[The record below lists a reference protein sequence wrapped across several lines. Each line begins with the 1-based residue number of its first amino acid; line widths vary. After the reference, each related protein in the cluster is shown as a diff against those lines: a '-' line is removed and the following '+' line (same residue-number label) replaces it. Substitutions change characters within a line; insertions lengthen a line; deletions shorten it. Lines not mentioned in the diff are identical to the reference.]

1 MYTML
6 KAREPSSKRSFM
18 KKLILAVPA
27 LFLSLLACTPS
38 PIVID
43 TCTTEISSANNNNI
57 ISSGTTW
64 VNSASTCDYFVKSNV
79 TLNAP
84 LNIEAGTTIVFE
96 GGIGMSVAS
105 SGTLTAIG
113 NSSNKI
119 LFRGKTETA
128 GLWKGISIDS
138 TTNNQMA
145 FTIVKDAGS
154 LASQFGAIYVSGGR
168 LALTDSVVKNNTQY
182 GLYASSNPSNLDGF
196 ARNTFFAN
204 GRSGV
209 NVYPPQL
216 KSLDAATKYQSSGQ
230 NNEAPNTDPWVN
242 VKGGSLPVSDATNVV
257 ATTYRIEGTL
267 FVGGNMTIAP
277 STEILFAGGVTFNVT
292 GGGMLTAIG
301 TFGQPITFRGQTETA
316 GFWDGIVIGSSTNNR
331 MAFVNVKDTGANASI
346 PAAIYLTDAKLTLTD
361 SRISNN
367 SRNGLMLVAG
377 TSDITG
383 FARNVFTGTALSGV
397 RLLAQ
402 QLKDLDVA
410 TNYHGTG
417 AGNTPNGQPY
427 IEIAASNLTNVQAV
441 SVIPQT
447 YRVLGNFG
455 VSGALTIQ
463 AGAILEFASGTELN
477 VSATGSLIAIGTSTN
492 RIQFKGA
499 TASAGFWE
507 GITLTSGNTN
517 NRLEFAD
524 VMHTGSNIGKP
535 GAVFMNGA
543 SQLSI
548 KDSNFSN
555 NSFFGIYRDSVG
567 SLLTNISG
575 NTFTNNPSGNIRNP

>member
-1 MYTML
+1 
-6 KAREPSSKRSFM
+6 M
-18 KKLILAVPA
+18 KKMILALPA
-27 LFLSLLACTPS
+27 LVLGLLSCTPS
-38 PIVID
+38 PVVID
-43 TCTTEISSANNNNI
+43 TCTTEISSSNGNNI
-57 ISSGTTW
+57 ISSSTTW
-64 VNSASTCDYFVKSNV
+64 VNSASTCDYLIKSNV

-84 LNIEAGTTIVFE
+84 LIIEAGTTIVFE
-96 GGIGMSVAS
+96 GALGMNVAS
-105 SGTLTAIG
+105 GGTLTAIG
-113 NSSNKI
+113 NSANKI

-154 LASQFGAIYVSGGR
+154 LASQYGAIYVSGGR

-216 KSLDAATKYQSSGQ
+216 KSLDAASKYLSSGQ
-230 NNEAPNTDPWVN
+230 NGDTPNTDPWVN
-242 VKGGSLPVSDATNVV
+242 VKGGSLPASDVTNVV

-267 FVGGNMTIAP
+267 FVGGNITIAP
-277 STEILFAGGVTFNVT
+277 STEILFAGGITFNVT

-301 TFGQPITFRGQTETA
+301 TFGQPITFRGQTQTP
-316 GFWDGIVIGSSTNNR
+316 GFWDGIVIGSSTNNQ
-331 MAFVNVKDTGANASI
+331 MAFVNVKDTGANASV
-346 PAAIYLTDAKLTLTD
+346 PAAIFLTDAKLTLTD

-367 SRNGLMLVAG
+367 SRNGLVTTTG
-377 TSDITG
+377 TADLSG
-383 FARNVFTGTALSGV
+383 FARNTFSGTALSGV
-397 RLLAQ
+397 KVVAQ
-402 QLKDLDVA
+402 QLANLDTA
-410 TNYHGTG
+410 SNYHGTG
-417 AGNTPNGQPY
+417 VNNTPNGQAY
-427 IEIAASNLTNVQAV
+427 IEIAASNLSNAQTV

-447 YRVLGNFG
+447 YRVIGNFG

-463 AGAILEFASGTELN
+463 AGASLDFASGTELN
-477 VSATGSLIAIGTSTN
+477 VSATGSLIAIGTSAN
-492 RIQFKGA
+492 RIQFKGG

-524 VMHTGSNIGKP
+524 VMHTGSNASKP

-543 SQLSI
+543 SKLSI
-548 KDSNFSN
+548 KDSSFSN
-555 NSFFGIYRDSVG
+555 NSFYGIYRDSVG
-567 SLLTNISG
+567 SALTNISG
-575 NTFTNNPSGNIRNP
+575 NTFANNPSGDIRNP

>member
-1 MYTML
+1 
-6 KAREPSSKRSFM
+6 M
-18 KKLILAVPA
+18 KKIILAIPA
-27 LFLSLLACTPS
+27 LVLSLVACPTPVVVVVD
-38 PIVID
+38 PPVD
-43 TCTTEISSANNNNI
+43 VNTCTTEISSANSNNI
-57 ISSGTTW
+57 ISSSTTW
-64 VNSASTCDYFVKSNV
+64 VNSSRGCDYLVKSNV

-84 LNIEAGTTIVFE
+84 LSIEAGTIIVFE
-96 GGIGMSVAS
+96 GGLGMSVAAG
-105 SGTLTAIG
+105 GTLTAIG

-154 LASQFGAIYVSGGR
+154 LASQYGAIYVSGGR
-168 LALTDSVVKNNTQY
+168 LALTDSVVKSNSQY

-242 VKGGSLPVSDATNVV
+242 VKGGNLPASDVTNVV
-257 ATTYRIEGTL
+257 ATTYRVEGTL
-267 FVGGNMTIAP
+267 ETSGNITIAP
-277 STEILFAGGVTFNVT
+277 STSILFTGGGTFRVT

-301 TFGQPITFRGQTETA
+301 TFGQPITFRGQTETP
-316 GFWDGIVIGSSTNNR
+316 GFWDGITIGSSTNNQ

-346 PAAIYLTDAKLTLTD
+346 PAAIYLTDAKLSLSD

-367 SRNGLMLVAG
+367 SKNGLVTTTG
-377 TSDITG
+377 TADLTG
-383 FARNVFTGTALSGV
+383 FARNTFTSTALSGV
-397 RLLAQ
+397 KVVAQ
-402 QLKDLDVA
+402 QLKSLDIA

-417 AGNTPNGQPY
+417 AGNTPNGQAY
-427 IEIAASNLTNVQAV
+427 IEIAASNLTNAQAI
-441 SVIPQT
+441 SVIPQQ
-447 YRVLGNFG
+447 YRVIGNFG
-455 VSGALTIQ
+455 VSGNLTLQ
-463 AGAILEFASGTELN
+463 PGATLEFASGTELN
-477 VSATGSLIAIGTSTN
+477 VTATGSLIAIGTSTN

-499 TASAGFWE
+499 TPNAGFWE

-524 VMHTGSNIGKP
+524 VMHTGSNATKQ

-543 SQLSI
+543 SKLSI
-548 KDSNFSN
+548 KDSSFSN
-555 NSFFGIYRDSVG
+555 NLFYGIFRDSVG
-567 SLLTNISG
+567 SVLTNLGG
-575 NTFTNNPSGNIRNP
+575 NTFSSNPSGDIRNP